1 MSGPAD
7 PGGTAAGDGA
17 ATATEPA
24 PLPGAPPG
32 GGPAPPARQPRPAR
46 RRRRRIVLAVVGA
59 VVLVVVALVG
69 WYEVE
74 ANPFGGPGRRVV
86 VVIRSGESAG
96 AVADTLAR
104 RDVIGSTLAFRLS
117 LLVHGTP
124 TMEPGGYVF
133 RTNESFSTV
142 RSLLA
147 GGPTVVVLD
156 VLPGNTVA
164 EVAAELSGAP
174 GDLGAQFAS
183 EARAGAVASPYA
195 TPSSGNLE
203 GLLGT
208 GQYQVLPGESV
219 HQLLSQMVA
228 RFDRE
233 AAAAGLTPQAA
244 QALGLT
250 PYQLVTVASIAE
262 KEGYYQ
268 RYFGQVAR
276 VVYNRLAANMTL
288 DMTSTVLYALGQDGG
303 PVSAADQKIDS
314 PYNTYLHTG
323 LTPTPICFPSEAA
336 LAAAVSP
343 TPGTW
348 LYFTVV
354 SKSGTTA
361 FADTY
366 TEQLANEKLAQSRG
380 VG

>member
-1 MSGPAD
+1 M
-7 PGGTAAGDGA
+7 
-17 ATATEPA
+17 
-24 PLPGAPPG
+24 
-32 GGPAPPARQPRPAR
+32 
-46 RRRRRIVLAVVGA
+46 LAVVGA

-233 AAAAGLTPQAA
+233 AAAAGLTPR
-244 QALGLT
+244 
-250 PYQLVTVASIAE
+250 PPRRSASRRTSWSRWPPSPRRRATTSATS
-262 KEGYYQ
+262 
-268 RYFGQVAR
+268 AR
-276 VVYNRLAANMTL
+276 W
-288 DMTSTVLYALGQDGG
+288 
-303 PVSAADQKIDS
+303 
-314 PYNTYLHTG
+314 
-323 LTPTPICFPSEAA
+323 
-336 LAAAVSP
+336 
-343 TPGTW
+343 PG
-348 LYFTVV
+348 
-354 SKSGTTA
+354 SSTTA
-361 FADTY
+361 WPPT
-366 TEQLANEKLAQSRG
+366 
-380 VG
+380 